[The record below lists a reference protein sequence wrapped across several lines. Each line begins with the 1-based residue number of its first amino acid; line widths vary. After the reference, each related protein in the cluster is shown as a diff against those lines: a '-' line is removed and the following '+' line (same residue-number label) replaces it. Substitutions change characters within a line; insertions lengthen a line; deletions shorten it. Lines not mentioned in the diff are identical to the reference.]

1 MLSLSNQ
8 AYTDKFCGQF
18 LSGQSHNILAQ
29 RTLNILSSDVTPITT
44 AAKIAVVSH
53 IVPSHSLLHFGMSG
67 LALNYRCDVTSMNTL
82 EIVFFS

>member
-1 MLSLSNQ
+1 M
-8 AYTDKFCGQF
+8 
-18 LSGQSHNILAQ
+18 
-29 RTLNILSSDVTPITT
+29 T